1 MTLSPESV
9 RAVTFDKAPFGKRG
23 YNEGQVDDFL
33 DRIEAALTGSDA
45 LTADDVRSVVFDPA
59 PLVKRGYH
67 EDQVDAFLDQVVA
80 TLSVRS
86 DQDPNTEEIPPV
98 VPPEAVET
106 TAPVSEPPRRHQ
118 APDPAPERRPARVEQ
133 RPVPNEPLDERVTPG
148 GDVLFLPL
156 PPAPPG
162 VRGYRPGDVERLA
175 RALFHAA
182 TSYDGRPSAAEIAN
196 FRLTQ
201 TFFAGQGYHPA
212 AVDAMIDVWVKEL
225 RHRES

>member
-1 MTLSPESV
+1 MSLSPETV
-9 RAVTFDKAPFGKRG
+9 RTVTFDKAPFGKRG
-23 YNEGQVDDFL
+23 YNENQVDDFL
-33 DRIEAALTGSDA
+33 DRIENALAGNDP
-45 LTADDVRSVVFDPA
+45 LTAADVRSVVFDAA
-59 PLVKRGYH
+59 PLVKRGYN

-80 TLSVRS
+80 TLSTLAASV
-86 DQDPNTEEIPPV
+86 DPNTEEIPPV
-98 VPPEAVET
+98 QAAAP
-106 TAPVSEPPRRHQ
+106 PVSRHQAPERAPEPPRRPQ
-118 APDPAPERRPARVEQ
+118 APVAGE
-133 RPVPNEPLDERVTPG
+133 PVDERVTPG

-182 TSYDGRPSAAEIAN
+182 TNYDGRPTAAEIAG
-196 FRLTQ
+196 FRMTL

-212 AVDAMIDVWVKEL
+212 AVDALIDVWVKEL